1 MNPLQCAFCPAN
13 CFHVLTPSLD
23 DDNWDNDFATAIP
36 PGALQLS
43 HLKGQDNFAGLFSS
57 DKLKSFA
64 SVNDGRGESSNYDDD
79 FEGELMTIKG
89 PSHFQD
95 LDSQEQTIRPTPRRT
110 EHSAVASPSKS
121 HHRGKSSV
129 SRPAGAL
136 GSSHQHKS
144 PAKPHFSKFEIP
156 SRPDL
161 FYREQS
167 VEDYSDLFVD
177 NDSVFE
183 LSPNQAVNK
192 VCFPLVEPSSV
203 CLMSFSSLGS
213 APE

>member
-1 MNPLQCAFCPAN
+1 M
-13 CFHVLTPSLD
+13 
-23 DDNWDNDFATAIP
+23 
-36 PGALQLS
+36 
-43 HLKGQDNFAGLFSS
+43 SS

-95 LDSQEQTIRPTPRRT
+95 LDSQEQTIRPTPRRR
-110 EHSAVASPSKS
+110 EHAVAASPNA
-121 HHRGKSSV
+121 HHRGKSSL

-136 GSSHQHKS
+136 SSSHQHKS
-144 PAKPHFSKFEIP
+144 PPKSHFNKFEIP
-156 SRPDL
+156 SRPDV
-161 FYREQS
+161 FYREQG

-183 LSPNQAVNK
+183 LSPNQAVKK
-192 VCFPLVEPSSV
+192 VWLSLHNCRVWLT
-203 CLMSFSSLGS
+203 FSSCSGP
-213 APE
+213 ATE